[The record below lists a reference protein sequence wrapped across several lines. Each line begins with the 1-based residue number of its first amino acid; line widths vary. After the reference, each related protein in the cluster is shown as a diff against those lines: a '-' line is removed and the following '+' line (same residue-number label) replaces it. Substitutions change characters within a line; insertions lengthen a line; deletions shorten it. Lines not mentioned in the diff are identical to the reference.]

1 MHIFD
6 LDLTL
11 WETFDKR
18 GNPIWAKQL
27 IFPLSKI
34 DVDVVCDDVGSK
46 CVLRKGVRDYLSK
59 LRRENCQIGYLSSGR
74 HWDFDDHHQPS
85 LHLLELF
92 EISRF
97 FNDVKILSY
106 KSRKKSD
113 FLKYTDQKIIFY
125 DDDESVIKDLS
136 SLSHVFIVDAKS
148 ISDWSKI
155 EGFKID

>member
-27 IFPLSKI
+27 IFPLSKV

-59 LRRENCQIGYLSSGR
+59 LRERNCQIGYLSSGR
-74 HWDFDDHHQPS
+74 HWNFDDNHQPS

-92 EISRF
+92 EISEF
-97 FNDVKILSY
+97 FNAIKVLNY

-113 FLKYTDQKIIFY
+113 FLKHADQKIIFY
-125 DDDESVIKDLS
+125 DDDEGVIKDLS
-136 SLSHVFIVDAKS
+136 SLSHIFVVDAKS
-148 ISDWSKI
+148 ISDWSKV